1 MTSAAAARSSK
12 QVSGPQK
19 WCSPPGLFGQL
30 TLPDGEPIEDERT
43 WLPPKG
49 NDLVEVAKFRA
60 AVMQHVICLHVR
72 KAKNEFTFGP
82 DGEQRLTQEQLALL
96 DPRPDTQKRWNARL
110 CGRANLTTA
119 DIATLM
125 VILPGAMPS
134 EEEVKMFMDIVEKRI
149 DPPTWWRW
157 PDR

>member
-1 MTSAAAARSSK
+1 MSTVPASTNK
-12 QVSGPQK
+12 ISGPQR
-19 WCSPPGLFGQL
+19 WCEPPAAFGQL
-30 TLPDGEPIEDERT
+30 EVRGVPVTRRV
-43 WLPPKG
+43 WLPPRS

-60 AVMQHVICLHVR
+60 AVMQNVICLHVR
-72 KAKNEFTFGP
+72 TAKNQATFGP
-82 DGEQRLTQEQLALL
+82 EGDRRLTQEQLAAL

-110 CGRANLTTA
+110 CGRTNLTTA

-134 EEEVKMFMDIVEKRI
+134 EDEVRTFIDVAEKRI
-149 DPPTWWRW
+149 EPPQAWPW

>member
-1 MTSAAAARSSK
+1 MTPASPRPK
-12 QVSGPQK
+12 ISGPQQ
-19 WCSPPGLFGQL
+19 WCSPPEAFGQL
-30 TLPDGEPIEDERT
+30 EVQGEKVTERT

-72 KAKNEFTFGP
+72 KAKNEAQFGP
-82 DGEQRLTQEQLALL
+82 EGEQRLTQEQLAAL

-134 EEEVKMFMDIVEKRI
+134 EDEVRTFIEVAEKRI
-149 DPPTWWRW
+149 EPPEWWRW

>member
-1 MTSAAAARSSK
+1 MTDSAAQRPRK

-19 WCSPPGLFGQL
+19 WCSPPETFGQL
-30 TLPDGEPIEDERT
+30 KLPEEVVERT

-60 AVMQHVICLHVR
+60 AVMQHVICVKVR
-72 KAKNEFTFGP
+72 KAKNEFMFGP
-82 DGEQRLTQEQLALL
+82 DGEQRLTQEQLAAL

-110 CGRANLTTA
+110 CGRANLTTS

-134 EEEVKMFMDIVEKRI
+134 EDEVRTFIEVAEKRI
-149 DPPTWWRW
+149 EPPEWWRW

>member
-1 MTSAAAARSSK
+1 MTTPSSPRRSTS
-12 QVSGPQK
+12 VSGPQK
-19 WCSPPGLFGQL
+19 WCSPPEAFGQL
-30 TLPDGEPIEDERT
+30 NVSKRT

-60 AVMQHVICLHVR
+60 AVMQHVICLRVR
-72 KAKNEFTFGP
+72 KAKNEETFGP
-82 DGEQRLTQEQLALL
+82 DGQERLTQEQLAAL

-134 EEEVKMFMDIVEKRI
+134 EDEVRTFIEVAEKRI
-149 DPPTWWRW
+149 EPPDWWRW

>member
-1 MTSAAAARSSK
+1 MTSATTPPSSK
-12 QVSGPQK
+12 QISGPQK
-19 WCSPPGLFGQL
+19 WCSPPETFGQL
-30 TLPDGEPIEDERT
+30 TMLDGGPIEART
-43 WLPPKG
+43 WLPPTG

-60 AVMQHVICLHVR
+60 AVMQHVIALHVR

-82 DGEQRLTQEQLALL
+82 DGEQRLTQEQLAKL

-119 DIATLM
+119 DIAQLM

-134 EEEVKMFMDIVEKRI
+134 EEEVKMFMDIAEKRI
-149 DPPTWWRW
+149 EPPTWWRW

>member
-1 MTSAAAARSSK
+1 MTSASAPRSNQ

-19 WCSPPGLFGQL
+19 WCSPPATFGQL
-30 TLPDGEPIEDERT
+30 TMPDGSRIEART

-49 NDLVEVAKFRA
+49 SDLVEVAKFRA
-60 AVMQHVICLHVR
+60 AVFQNVICLHVR
-72 KAKNEFTFGP
+72 KAKNEFSFGP
-82 DGEQRLTQEQLALL
+82 DGEQRLTQEQLAKL

-119 DIATLM
+119 DMAQLM

-134 EEEVKMFMDIVEKRI
+134 EEEVKMFIDIAEKRI
-149 DPPTWWRW
+149 ERPDWWRW
-157 PDR
+157 PDC

>member
-1 MTSAAAARSSK
+1 MTPSPSTQPTKR
-12 QVSGPQK
+12 VSGPQR
-19 WCSPPGLFGQL
+19 WCSPPEAFGQL
-30 TLPDGEPIEDERT
+30 EIRGEPIAERT
-43 WLPPKG
+43 WLPPSG

-72 KAKNEFTFGP
+72 KAKNAAQFGP
-82 DGEQRLTQEQLALL
+82 NGEQRLTQEQLAAL

-134 EEEVKMFMDIVEKRI
+134 EDEVRTFIDVAEKRI
-149 DPPTWWRW
+149 EPPEWWRW